1 MNTENL
7 NSGTTRRRL
16 LKGLATVAPVILTL
30 RSGSTLAQSSSC
42 EREGP
47 GYIRDTT
54 SEDFDENGFPKIAS
68 CGSVDTG
75 PCIDTSQ
82 SAIYQASSWDSFT
95 GADCW

>member
-1 MNTENL
+1 VNTENL
-7 NSGTTRRRL
+7 NSGTNRRRL

-54 SEDFDENGFPKIAS
+54 PEDFDPKIAS

-75 PCIDTSQ
+75 PCIDTNQ